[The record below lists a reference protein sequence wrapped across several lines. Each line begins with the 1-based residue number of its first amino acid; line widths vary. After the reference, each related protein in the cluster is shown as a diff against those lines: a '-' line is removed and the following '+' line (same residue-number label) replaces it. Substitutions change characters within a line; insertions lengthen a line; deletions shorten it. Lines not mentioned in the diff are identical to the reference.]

1 LITEQ
6 FCVTLAPSSANEVEI
21 NRRQAKRGDM
31 EKIINIHIEKLPEGM
46 YLATSDD
53 VQGLVAQGRTATEA
67 LEIARDVAH
76 KLIEA
81 RAQRAGNINL
91 AAISDSFDYPLIV
104 NA

>member
-1 LITEQ
+1 
-6 FCVTLAPSSANEVEI
+6 
-21 NRRQAKRGDM
+21 M
-31 EKIINIHIEKLPEGM
+31 EKIINIHIEKLPEGV

-53 VQGLVAQGRTATEA
+53 VPGLIAQGRTATEA
-67 LEIARDVAH
+67 LEIARDVAR

-81 RAQRAGNINL
+81 RAQRSENLKL

>member
-1 LITEQ
+1 
-6 FCVTLAPSSANEVEI
+6 
-21 NRRQAKRGDM
+21 
-31 EKIINIHIEKLPEGM
+31 LP
-46 YLATSDD
+46 T
-53 VQGLVAQGRTATEA
+53 VAQGRTATEA
-67 LEIARDVAH
+67 LEIARDVAR